1 MYSIGKAP
9 DLAASKLQNSIRRFL
24 FRCKI
29 RKYLAYYNKI
39 LTERSEKIF
48 SVIKKHIR
56 CYAAKQKIEN
66 IKFLLYRKRRL
77 HEIRRNL
84 AILSVKKHYRELKLT
99 FKVFKHRISKY
110 KRKIKNS

>member
-56 CYAAKQKIEN
+56 NLKMKKWRLKNKIKEN
-66 IKFLLYRKRRL
+66 C
-77 HEIRRNL
+77 E
-84 AILSVKKHYRELKLT
+84 LSN
-99 FKVFKHRISKY
+99 FISK
-110 KRKIKNS
+110 KTLPRIKTHI